1 MNYET
6 EMYHAAIKILNNR
19 AYQLN
24 DDELMH
30 TSEYFLVRNKYGY
43 NVPQEDVDKII
54 ISKINS
60 IPSDI
65 SKILDELG
73 DVDMKSYKGYSDE
86 QRIAAKRLWRRYVD
100 KITKEVDNELR
111 SKEWNYTSGL
121 NLQQMVVNCFANRY
135 PRAMAVIEW
144 LGGPVE
150 YEPRYEG
157 LKEKATREL
166 NEKSYNDNRAK
177 WKSRDL
183 IKRGQSDKAGAKREQ
198 DEAARNNRMTT
209 ISKKNKLLR
218 DINAKKDKIKL

>member
-1 MNYET
+1 MNHET

-30 TSEYFLVRNKYGY
+30 TYAHINIYNKYDY
-43 NVPQEDVDKII
+43 QVPQEDVDKII
-54 ISKINS
+54 DSKINS

-65 SKILDELG
+65 GKILNELNNEHYKDGPRDE
-73 DVDMKSYKGYSDE
+73 K
-86 QRIAAKRLWRRYVD
+86 QRAATKRLWNTYIDR
-100 KITKEVDNELR
+100 ITKEVGNALR
-111 SKEWNYTSGL
+111 SKEWKYTSDDA
-121 NLQQMVVNCFANRY
+121 LQQMVVNRFTTRY
-135 PRAMAVIEW
+135 PRLLSIFEW
-144 LGGPVE
+144 FDTPYNYTPHE
-150 YEPRYEG
+150 EDPKDKAIREKRE
-157 LKEKATREL
+157 KE
-166 NEKSYNDNRAK
+166 YNDTRAK

-218 DINAKKDKIKL
+218 DINTKKDKIKL